1 MQRNV
6 NNLIGNNLDA
16 TDGEIGRVED
26 FYFDDQSWTIR
37 YLVVK
42 TGTWLSGRK
51 VLISPH
57 VIPQHSWESGIFP
70 VRLTKEQVRNSP
82 DIDTEKPVSRQQE
95 EQLASHY
102 SWDPYWGTGFYPGA
116 AWGVIP
122 PTPSLDP
129 AEIIDPT
136 ALKEL
141 EKSTEDPHLRSC
153 REVIGYHI
161 HATTGDFGRVND
173 FIVDDQT
180 WQLSYLIVETHTWL
194 GGKNVLVAVRHIK
207 DVQWADSKVVVD
219 LTTDA
224 IKNSSPVDKW
234 DFIIPEGD
242 RAESL
247 RHEFHV
253 K

>member
-26 FYFDDQSWTIR
+26 FYFDDQTWTIR

-42 TGTWLSGRK
+42 TGSWLSGRQ

-57 VIPQHSWESGIFP
+57 VIPQHAWESGIFP

-82 DIDTEKPVSRQQE
+82 DIDTDKPISRQQE
-95 EQLASHY
+95 EELASHY
-102 SWDPYWGTGFYPGA
+102 LWDPYWGTGFHPGA

-136 ALKEL
+136 AEKEL
-141 EKSTEDPHLRSC
+141 ERSTEDPHLRSC
-153 REVIGYHI
+153 REIIGYHI
-161 HATTGDFGRVND
+161 HATSGDIGHVND
-173 FIVDDQT
+173 FILDDQT
-180 WQLSYLIVETHTWL
+180 WQLSYLVVKTHSWL
-194 GGKNVLVAVRHIK
+194 GSKKVLIAVRHITH
-207 DVQWADSKVVVD
+207 VQWADAKVLVD
-219 LTTDA
+219 LSTDA

-242 RAESL
+242 KAESQKQ
-247 RHEFHV
+247 EFHV